1 MKKYKRSSV
10 DNMAVTSKRR
20 KSAHPEKTEIEN
32 NEEGNADVAWMKRR
46 VAWVNTARTEEE
58 RGAIEH

>member
-1 MKKYKRSSV
+1 
-10 DNMAVTSKRR
+10 MAVTSKRR
-20 KSAHPEKTEIEN
+20 KSVHPEKTEIEN